1 MKLNVP
7 GEEYVI
13 TSNEFL
19 EYTGEHLPEKI
30 VFVGGGYISLEF
42 AHVAARAGAKVT
54 ILHRGKR
61 PLEHFDPDASKPAD
75 AEESRYRNHIKTPF
89 LSDKKNINLPY
100 LDSSASAG

>member
-13 TSNEFL
+13 TSNQFL

-42 AHVAARAGAKVT
+42 AHVASSPGAKSDHT
-54 ILHRGKR
+54 
-61 PLEHFDPDASKPAD
+61 PSWQATTPA
-75 AEESRYRNHIKTPF
+75 H
-89 LSDKKNINLPY
+89 
-100 LDSSASAG
+100 

>member
-13 TSNEFL
+13 ASDQFL

-42 AHVAARAGAKVT
+42 AHVR
-54 ILHRGKR
+54 LCR
-61 PLEHFDPDASKPAD
+61 SKSD
-75 AEESRYRNHIKTPF
+75 HTPSGQATTTAF
-89 LSDKKNINLPY
+89 
-100 LDSSASAG
+100 